1 MSIGTNIRSRR
12 EAEGLDQTELA
23 ERVHVTQVMI
33 SYIENGRKNPSVPL
47 LVDIAKALHCT
58 MDELA
63 ADRRTS

>member
-33 SYIENGRKNPSVPL
+33 SLIENGRKSPSVPL

-63 ADRRTS
+63 ADRYTS